1 MLVDALKYD
10 FGVFDENLQNPKSYQ
25 NRLPVLHELMNQQP
39 DHSRLL
45 KFIADPPTTTLQRLK
60 GMTTGSLPTF
70 IDIGS
75 NFASPEINEDNIIDQ
90 VCSIMRLLV
99 TFH

>member
-1 MLVDALKYD
+1 
-10 FGVFDENLQNPKSYQ
+10 
-25 NRLPVLHELMNQQP
+25 MNQQP
-39 DHSRLL
+39 DNSRLM

-90 VCSIMRLLV
+90 VGLL
-99 TFH
+99 